1 MTAPFIADMKRWRV
15 REIRPA
21 GSSELSI
28 QLGAGDI
35 LRLLWSH
42 PQLWATGIYRLA
54 RWSHVHRVRL
64 LPTLLERLNMVLF
77 GLELG
82 PSIPIGPG
90 LYIPHPWGTT
100 VMARRIGANATFI
113 HAITIGM
120 RQEEE
125 FPVLGDGVFIGAGAR
140 ILGGIKLGDDCSIG
154 ANAVVIADVP
164 VGATAV
170 GVPARLVGKARALKV
185 ADGR

>member
-1 MTAPFIADMKRWRV
+1 MSSPFIADMKRWRV
-15 REIRPA
+15 REVRPV
-21 GSSELSI
+21 GSAELGI
-28 QLGAGDI
+28 ELGVRAVI
-35 LRLLWSH
+35 SLLWSH

-54 RWSHVHRVRL
+54 HWFHVHRVRL
-64 LPTLLERLNMVLF
+64 FPTLLERVNMVLF

-140 ILGGIKLGDDCSIG
+140 VLGGIRLGDDCTVG

-164 VGATAV
+164 VGATMV
-170 GVPARLVGKARALKV
+170 GVPARQVGKDRALKL
-185 ADGR
+185 AGGR